1 MKDVAIFHTLAH
13 ICIAFIGAV
22 LLLAIW
28 YNINKRF
35 KGRLE
40 EDTTQQRVD
49 KGLVYLSLAL
59 FVWVGSGIWGYL
71 GSCYAWE
78 TSIPF
83 LLGISLFSIGNNLF
97 ILLALFYFSHAP
109 KFIYQ
114 NEKNIGKIIALILF
128 VAILSIVL
136 VITVPAIN
144 TLNIGAIPDLLL
156 SSFLCCLLAYSLYQT
171 FVDRDLMVVAVIAV
185 AAVVLM
191 FASQLPEVFLQLNN
205 GFSNSLM
212 KIVAK
217 TALIAIFLVLAT
229 SWVIEL
235 ANKPRSSEMMLQ
247 FLDWSL
253 IKLTIPSKGIYDQ
266 TIDFGSKTT
275 QYRNLLKF
283 AIRRKF
289 AAGEEQCITV
299 GAAGELKNQT
309 YLSRILDNCNT
320 ILVLDQEDRLE
331 RRDLFTFIGN
341 GQYRLRILPKHIIVE
356 KALLEEFCNAA
367 ENQVYS
373 AFVVNCN

>member
-13 ICIAFIGAV
+13 IAIAFIGAV

-40 EDTTQQRVD
+40 EDATQQRVD
-49 KGLVYLSLAL
+49 KGLLYLSLAL

-71 GSCYAWE
+71 GSVWGWE
-78 TSIPF
+78 QSIPF
-83 LLGISLFSIGNNLF
+83 LLGVSLFSIGNNLF

-114 NEKNIGKIIALILF
+114 NEKNIGKIIALIII
-128 VAILSIVL
+128 VAVCSIGL
-136 VITVPAIN
+136 AIAVPTTN
-144 TLNIGAIPDLLL
+144 SLNIGAIPDLLL

-171 FVDRDLMVVAVIAV
+171 FVDRDLMVVALIAV

-205 GFSNSLM
+205 GFSNILI
-212 KIVAK
+212 KIIAK

-253 IKLTIPSKGIYDQ
+253 IKLTIPSKGIYNQ
-266 TIDFGSKTT
+266 RIDFGSKTT

-289 AAGEEQCITV
+289 ATGTAQCITV

-320 ILVLDQEDRLE
+320 ILELDEQDRLE
-331 RRDLFTFIGN
+331 RRDIFTFIGN
-341 GQYRLRILPKHIIVE
+341 GQYRLRILPKHIVLE
-356 KALLEEFCNAA
+356 KALLEEFCNSA
-367 ENQVYS
+367 ENQPYKL
-373 AFVVNCN
+373 FVTNCN